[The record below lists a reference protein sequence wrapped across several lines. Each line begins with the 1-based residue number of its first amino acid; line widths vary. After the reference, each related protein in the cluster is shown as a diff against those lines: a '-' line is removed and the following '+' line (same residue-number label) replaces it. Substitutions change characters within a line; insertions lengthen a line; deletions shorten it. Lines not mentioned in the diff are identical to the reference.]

1 MVESFNGGSL
11 EGKKTFEFELVVQK
25 YATKLVAM

>member
-25 YATKLVAM
+25 YTTKLGGN

>member
-11 EGKKTFEFELVVQK
+11 EGKKTFEFELAVQK

>member
-11 EGKKTFEFELVVQK
+11 EGKKASEFELVVQK
-25 YATKLVAM
+25 YATKLGGN

>member
-11 EGKKTFEFELVVQK
+11 EGKQTFEFELVARK